1 VTDDFDPL
9 ADLLA
14 ILDLEELGTARITVE
29 GVGGGPSSDLGE
41 AGATVFLG
49 RSQKMPHGRVFGGQ
63 VLAQCVIAAGRTV
76 ADVDD
81 GDGTRHIHSLHGYFM
96 RPGDD
101 TKPIRFA
108 VERMRDGNSFS
119 TRRVHALQDGLPI
132 LSMITSFQEDA
143 GGLDHQDPMPRVPGP
158 EGLPSLLDVFGGI
171 DNPGAQHLVRRP
183 VELRHV
189 EGSLFVE
196 PAAEHVAQQSVW
208 MKAVGPLP
216 DDPLV
221 HAAVLAYA
229 SDYTLLEAVLRRHG
243 LAWTDP
249 RLRAASLDH
258 AMWFHRPASVDDWI
272 LYAQQSPSA
281 QGGRGLGIGRMFS
294 ADGTLVATVAQEG
307 MLRIKQS

>member
-1 VTDDFDPL
+1 MTDFDPL

-41 AGATVFLG
+41 AGATVFVG

-76 ADVDD
+76 TDIDD
-81 GDGTRHIHSLHGYFM
+81 GDGARHIHSLHGYFM

-132 LSMITSFQEDA
+132 MSMITSFQEDA
-143 GGLDHQDPMPRVPGP
+143 GGLDHRDPMPQVPGP
-158 EGLPSLLDVFGGI
+158 DGLPSLREVFGGI
-171 DNPGAQHLVRRP
+171 DDPGAQHLVRRP

-196 PAAEHVAQQSVW
+196 PAAEQVAQQNVW
-208 MKAVGPLP
+208 MKTVGPLP

-243 LAWTDP
+243 LAWSDP
-249 RLRAASLDH
+249 RIRAASLDH
-258 AMWFHRPASVDDWI
+258 AMWFHRPASVDDWL

-307 MLRIKQS
+307 MLRVKES

>member
-1 VTDDFDPL
+1 VTSDFDPL

-14 ILDLEELGTARITVE
+14 TLDLEELGTARITVE
-29 GVGGGPSSDLGE
+29 GVGGPASDLGE
-41 AGATVFLG
+41 SGATVFLG
-49 RSQKMPHGRVFGGQ
+49 RSQRMPHGRVFGGQ
-63 VLAQCVIAAGRTV
+63 VLAQCVIAAGRTM

-81 GDGTRHIHSLHGYFM
+81 GDGPRRIHSLHGYFM

-132 LSMITSFQEDA
+132 LSMITSFQEEA
-143 GGLDHQDPMPRVPGP
+143 GGLDHQDDMPDVPGP
-158 EGLPSLLDVFGGI
+158 DELPSLAEQFGGI
-171 DNPGAQHLVRRP
+171 DDPGARHLLRRP

-189 EGSLFVE
+189 EGNLFVE
-196 PAAEHVAQQSVW
+196 PGPRRVARQSVW
-208 MKAVGPLP
+208 MKTVGSLP

-229 SDYTLLEAVLRRHG
+229 SDYTLLETVLRRHG
-243 LAWTDP
+243 ITWTDR
-249 RLRAASLDH
+249 RLRPASLDH
-258 AMWFHRPASVDDWI
+258 AMWFHRPARVDDWI
-272 LYAQQSPSA
+272 LYTQESPSA
-281 QGGRGLGIGRMFS
+281 SGGRGLGLGRMFA

-307 MLRIKQS
+307 MVRVKQS